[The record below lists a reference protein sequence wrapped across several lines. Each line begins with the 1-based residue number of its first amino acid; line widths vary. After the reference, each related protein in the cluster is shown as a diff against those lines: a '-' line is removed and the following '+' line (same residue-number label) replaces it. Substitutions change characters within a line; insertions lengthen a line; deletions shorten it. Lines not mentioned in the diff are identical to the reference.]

1 MPYTVWGAFD
11 QFRKEK
17 VDLDPEVTK
26 TARASR
32 DYLFEQLRKLAGK
45 VSGFPPLTG
54 SFQDFGS
61 FARKTKIRPLN
72 DIDFLA
78 LMNGRGTTAT
88 PSSSDPYTY
97 WLKITKSDA
106 PLASFPDSY
115 GYVNS
120 TSILYKIR
128 DSLRSLNSYRKAEL
142 KKNMQ
147 AVVLNLLS
155 YDWSF
160 DIVPAVPV
168 SDGHEGTVHYLIPNG
183 RGDWIATD
191 PRIDAANATRVNQS
205 HANKF
210 LPTVRLLK
218 YWNRRTHKP
227 ALQPYYFETLAI
239 SVFRY
244 ASSITDF
251 PSAVKHFF
259 HNCPTYLWSSC
270 PDPKSLG
277 PALDADISYETKK
290 KVADAMSEA
299 AQFADWAQMYN
310 AQENSEKAIYWW
322 GRIFGPEFPSYG

>member
-1 MPYTVWGAFD
+1 MAYTVWTAFN
-11 QFRKEK
+11 QFRQNT

-26 TARASR
+26 TARVSR
-32 DYLFEQLRKLAGK
+32 DYLFLQLRKLAGE
-45 VSGFPPLTG
+45 VPGFPPLTG
-54 SFQDFGS
+54 SFQSFGS
-61 FARKTKIRPLN
+61 FARRTKIRPLD

-78 LMNGRGTTAT
+78 LLNGRGTSTYVHL
-88 PSSSDPYTY
+88 SKPYVHRIRVTD
-97 WLKITKSDA
+97 WDA
-106 PLASFPDSY
+106 PLADFADESD
-115 GYVNS
+115 YVNS
-120 TSILYKIR
+120 TRILYRIR
-128 DSLRSLNSYRKAEL
+128 DSLGSLSSYRKAEL

-147 AVVLNLLS
+147 AVVLNLVS

-168 SDGHEGTVHYLIPNG
+168 SDGREGTAHYLIPDG
-183 RGDWIATD
+183 YGDWIATD
-191 PRIDAANATRVNQS
+191 PRIDAANTTSVNQS

-259 HNCPTYLWSSC
+259 HNCPAYLWSSC

-277 PALDADISYETKK
+277 PALDADVSYDTKK

-299 AQFADWAQMYN
+299 AQFADWAQMYD
-310 AQENSEKAIYWW
+310 AQKNSETAIYWW
-322 GRIFGPEFPSYG
+322 GRIFGPEFPSCG